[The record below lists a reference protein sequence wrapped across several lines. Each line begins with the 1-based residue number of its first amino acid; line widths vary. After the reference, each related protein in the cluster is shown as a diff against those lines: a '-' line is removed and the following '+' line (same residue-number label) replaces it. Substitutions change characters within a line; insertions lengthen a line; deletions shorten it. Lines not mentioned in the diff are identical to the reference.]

1 MATQDWLMAGRLN
14 NIEAR
19 RWYHQELAR
28 IPRRIDRSHP
38 LEQQARQAYRLRHD
52 AQIQARRAMQD
63 RRSATALPEPRTW
76 EALVARYRAAGLSG
90 DAVWQ
95 AILDAASR
103 AGRTIDEA
111 AGL

>member
-1 MATQDWLMAGRLN
+1 MAGRLN

-28 IPRRIDRSHP
+28 IPQQIDRSQP

-52 AQIQARRAMQD
+52 AQMQARRAMRD
-63 RRSATALPEPRTW
+63 RASVAALPEPRTW
-76 EALVARYRAAGLSG
+76 EALVARYRDAGLSG

-95 AILDAASR
+95 AIIDAASR
-103 AGRTIDEA
+103 AGQDIDQA